1 MEFKH
6 VSVLLDECINALNI
20 KEDGIYVDC
29 TLGGAGHSSEIV
41 KRLSSDGRLIGFD
54 QDKDAL
60 KAAGERLKDY
70 KNVTYVHSNFYAI
83 YDVLT
88 DLGIDGVDGILMDLG
103 VSSYQLDN
111 GERGFSYMQDAP
123 LDMRMNRENEF
134 SAYEIVNTYSE
145 EELYRIIKEYGE
157 EKFAKRIAS
166 FIVKNREE
174 KNIETTLELVEIIK
188 AAIPAK
194 ARREGP
200 HPAKRTFQAIR
211 IEVNKELEIISKTI
225 LDGVK
230 KLNKGG
236 RMAIITF
243 HSLEDRIVK
252 NTFKELANPCTCP
265 SEFPVCVCN
274 RKPEVKLISRK
285 PIEASK
291 EELEFNPRSRSAK
304 LRIIE
309 NYKMIYLDSFIR
321 FLSKGNKNNWRG
333 IVDDCKRV

>member
-6 VSVLLDECINALNI
+6 VSVLLDECIDALAI

-41 KRLSSDGRLIGFD
+41 KRLSEDGRLIGFD

-60 KAAGERLKDY
+60 KAAGERLKEY
-70 KNVTYVHSNFYAI
+70 NNVTYVHSNFYAI

-123 LDMRMNRENEF
+123 LDMRMNRENSF
-134 SAYEIVNTYSE
+134 SAYEVVNTYSE
-145 EELYRIIKEYGE
+145 DELFRIIKEYGE

-166 FIVKNREE
+166 FIVRNREE

-211 IEVNKELEIISKTI
+211 IEVNKELEIIKRTI

-274 RKPEVKLISRK
+274 KKAEVKLITRK

-309 NYKMIYLDSFIR
+309 KL
-321 FLSKGNKNNWRG
+321 
-333 IVDDCKRV
+333 

>member
-88 DLGIDGVDGILMDLG
+88 YLGIDGVDGILMDLG

-309 NYKMIYLDSFIR
+309 KL
-321 FLSKGNKNNWRG
+321 
-333 IVDDCKRV
+333 